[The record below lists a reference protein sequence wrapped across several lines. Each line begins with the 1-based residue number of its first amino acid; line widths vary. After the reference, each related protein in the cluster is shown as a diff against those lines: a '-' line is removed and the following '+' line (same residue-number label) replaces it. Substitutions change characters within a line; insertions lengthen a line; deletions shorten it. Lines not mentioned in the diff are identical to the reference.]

1 MFSAALAR
9 FFRKLMRNRKGRFLF
24 VGVVILTAIL
34 TISTIGFWFFEREK
48 NLSFF
53 DSLWLSYVT
62 MSTVGYGDLYPTT
75 TGGRVLSLLVT
86 MTGGIGIVAYIAT
99 FLATTF
105 IEWDNK
111 RTKGLAPVN
120 VSDHFLIINCP
131 NQEKVRTIVEEIRLD
146 KQMKDVPIV
155 LISDDLEECP
165 EQFQEIEDFYFVR
178 GNPLLIRV
186 LERANAPKATRAII
200 LARDTKDANS
210 DGITTQIALTL
221 EGLHRTHGSNIYSVA
236 EAVSKDSVG
245 PLNAAGVEDVICL
258 ETIISPILAQAM
270 LNPGVAEVTEA
281 LTSQQK
287 GDQFYVS
294 AIDHLQ
300 ERRYEEIRELFQA
313 RDDIRIIPIAIFRDG
328 RPIINP
334 EGPTLIERGDK
345 LLYISPER
353 ENLRARLSVT
363 DEGVIWK
370 KG

>member
-1 MFSAALAR
+1 MFNAALSR
-9 FFRKLMRNRKGRFLF
+9 FFRKLMRNRRGRFLF
-24 VGVVILTAIL
+24 IGVAILTAIL
-34 TISTIGFWFFEREK
+34 TVSTVGFWFFEREK
-48 NLSFF
+48 NLSLF

-75 TGGRVLSLLVT
+75 TGGRILSLLVT

-111 RTKGLAPVN
+111 RIKGLAQ
-120 VSDHFLIINCP
+120 VSVTDHFLIINCP
-131 NQEKVRTIVEEIRLD
+131 NQEKVKTIIEEIRLD
-146 KQMKDVPIV
+146 KHMTEVPIV
-155 LISDDLEECP
+155 LITDDLEECP
-165 EQFQEIEDFYFVR
+165 QQFQEIDDFYFVR

-186 LERANAPKATRAII
+186 LKQANAPEAKRAII

-221 EGLHRTHGSNIYSVA
+221 EGLHRTEGSDIYSVA
-236 EAVSKDSVG
+236 EAVSKDSVA

-258 ETIISPILAQAM
+258 ESIISPILAQAM
-270 LNPGVAEVTEA
+270 LNPGVAQVTEA
-281 LTSQQK
+281 LTSQRK

-294 AIDHLQ
+294 PIDHLQ
-300 ERRYEEIRELFQA
+300 ERRYDEIRELFQA
-313 RDDIRIIPIAIFRDG
+313 RDDIRIIPVAIFRKG
-328 RPIINP
+328 KPMINP
-334 EGPTLIERGDK
+334 QGPTLIEKDDK

-353 ENLRARLSVT
+353 EDLRARLRVT
-363 DEGVIWK
+363 DQGLVWK